1 MTDTDDPIPSMIKNV
16 LNVQLHQQHSTPLT
30 QSTTM
35 VMGAGELF
43 RHVNPNGFMW
53 LDDGDREMSVFIPF
67 SQPFR
72 RAPNVQLN
80 LVGIDAS
87 HAQNLRLKLRVA
99 EASTDGFVAVAQ
111 TWQDTR
117 IASVDVSWVAIG
129 QVAAR
134 LPESFSATTRKEP
147 RP

>member
-1 MTDTDDPIPSMIKNV
+1 MTDTEEHVPSMIKNV
-16 LNVQLHQQHSTPLT
+16 LNVQLHKQQGTLLSGSTI
-30 QSTTM
+30 M

-80 LVGIDAS
+80 LTGVDAS

-129 QVAAR
+129 QVASR
-134 LPESFSATTRKEP
+134 LPESFSATTRMEP